1 MEAMKIKNL
10 YDLTQT
16 QAASLL
22 EKAEYPWEVLSEI
35 GAFIKELGETLPEE
49 MCIRD
54 RIQIRIRI
62 QATGTRIPS
71 AAGRIPGIRRSRR
84 LWQY

>member
-49 MCIRD
+49 EYEKRGEVAV
-54 RIQIRIRI
+54 RLFW
-62 QATGTRIPS
+62 
-71 AAGRIPGIRRSRR
+71 RRCFTEVISTK
-84 LWQY
+84 